1 MTSLNRATEYTEY
14 TDRDRMQVEAMAS
27 IRRHLASLGL
37 TVVLCH
43 VVMQVLVPAVLCCQ
57 QTAAPADEADD
68 CCAGTHPGQ
77 VCPMHRSARGGGD
90 RSTNDCHAKPQRD
103 FLDLL
108 VVLNTGV
115 LAPSTTELIVTLR
128 SEAAFVPPQHRAASL
143 APAPPGPPP
152 RA

>member
-1 MTSLNRATEYTEY
+1 MPA
-14 TDRDRMQVEAMAS
+14 EAMAS

-43 VVMQVLVPAVLCCQ
+43 VVMQVLVPAALCCQ
-57 QTAAPADEADD
+57 ETFQKADDGDD
-68 CCAGTHPGQ
+68 CCGGTHPGE
-77 VCPMHRSARGGGD
+77 VCPMHRSARGGDGGQ
-90 RSTNDCHAKPQRD
+90 TNDCNAQPQRD

-115 LAPSTTELIVTLR
+115 LAPTTTELAIVVR
-128 SEAAFVPPQHRAASL
+128 SEAAFVSPQPLAASL
-143 APAPPGPPP
+143 ATAPLGPPP

>member
-1 MTSLNRATEYTEY
+1 
-14 TDRDRMQVEAMAS
+14 MAS

-37 TVVLCH
+37 AVVLCH

-57 QTAAPADEADD
+57 QANRQTENGDD

-77 VCPMHRSARGGGD
+77 VCPMHRSARGTSD
-90 RSTNDCHAKPQRD
+90 RSTNDCNAQPQRD

-115 LAPSTTELIVTLR
+115 VAPSTTELVVTLR
-128 SEAAFVPPQHRAASL
+128 SEAAVVPLQHLAASVPH
-143 APAPPGPPP
+143 APLGPPP